1 MLSAGPCPFLA
12 GCNGTV
18 AEWLG
23 RGLQNLVQQFESARY
38 LHGKGGIT
46 ALSHFT
52 DMSRYTPWISLA
64 AYLLLVASCFMP
76 WTYHADLGKHFTGFF
91 SEANTYGKPAK
102 MLLALG
108 GLCAIFS
115 ITPMLWGKRAA
126 LFVAGL
132 NFAYAIKTFLVYGSC
147 YRGYCPEK
155 ETGLFLMLAATVVLM
170 VASMFPKGILKDTKS
185 ASGGEAVKKEGD

>member
-1 MLSAGPCPFLA
+1 MLPAGPSTFLA

-38 LHGKGGIT
+38 LEGRGGDT
-46 ALSHFT
+46 ALSLFN
-52 DMSRYTPWISLA
+52 DMSRHTPWISLA
-64 AYLLLVASCFMP
+64 AYLLLVVSCFMP
-76 WTYHADLGKHFTGFF
+76 WTYHADLDKHFTGFF

-102 MLLALG
+102 MLLTLG

-115 ITPMLWGKRAA
+115 LFPMLWGKRTA
-126 LFVAGL
+126 LFIAGL

-155 ETGLFLMLAATVVLM
+155 KAGLFLMLAATVVLM
-170 VASMFPKGILKDTKS
+170 AASMFPKGILKD
-185 ASGGEAVKKEGD
+185 ASPKNEGDGLKTGLD

>member
-1 MLSAGPCPFLA
+1 M
-12 GCNGTV
+12 V
-18 AEWLG
+18 
-23 RGLQNLVQQFESARY
+23 
-38 LHGKGGIT
+38 
-46 ALSHFT
+46 
-52 DMSRYTPWISLA
+52 RYTPWISLA
-64 AYLLLVASCFMP
+64 AYLILVAACFMP

-102 MLLALG
+102 MLLTLG

-115 ITPMLWGKRAA
+115 ISPMLWGKRTA

-155 ETGLFLMLAATVVLM
+155 MTGLFLMLAATAVLL
-170 VASMFPKGILKDTKS
+170 VASMFPKGIMRKTTASSDADALKTGQD
-185 ASGGEAVKKEGD
+185 